1 MGCHLAH
8 YRKLLILHIQVNHYL
23 LLLLL
28 SWLGWTGGLIN
39 GAITGVYSALLNLFY

>member
-1 MGCHLAH
+1 M
-8 YRKLLILHIQVNHYL
+8 I

-39 GAITGVYSALLNLFY
+39 NAIMGVYNALFNLFY